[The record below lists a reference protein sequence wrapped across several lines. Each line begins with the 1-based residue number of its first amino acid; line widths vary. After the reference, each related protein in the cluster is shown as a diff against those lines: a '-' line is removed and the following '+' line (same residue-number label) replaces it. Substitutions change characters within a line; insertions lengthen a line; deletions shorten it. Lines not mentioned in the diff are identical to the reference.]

1 MSCFAWGESMHRFG
15 WDFSIARRGPVSR
28 STFSAFLAPGYPV
41 RSFTRPGCGLS
52 RLGMTGNRIR
62 RVGARGVA
70 TRGTPS
76 RVAGSPPRSRGP
88 ASISGSGGPLRCG
101 RSGRRHRQS
110 LWRPAWIFLADA
122 RLDEGVVRFFYDS
135 AHGVLGYSPGKR
147 RIVVEKPDG
156 KATPIS
162 SVIAIPNGRDEG
174 ACLAWLGSARPVF
187 FMPWWRRASALSGL
201 ASFLI
206 GEHGVIRRG
215 PFAVLG
221 RKDVD
226 PGGRRPRR
234 SPHWRRGDSA
244 PANRRAGACP
254 GIGR

>member
-1 MSCFAWGESMHRFG
+1 MHRFG

-156 KATPIS
+156 KTTPIS

-187 FMPWWRRASALSGL
+187 FHALVEAGFGL
-201 ASFLI
+201 
-206 GEHGVIRRG
+206 IRPCVFPYR
-215 PFAVLG
+215 
-221 RKDVD
+221 
-226 PGGRRPRR
+226 
-234 SPHWRRGDSA
+234 
-244 PANRRAGACP
+244 GACNHSARSVCGSRQKRCRSRGSP
-254 GIGR
+254 APSLSPLAKGR